1 MNKNTDLVESTL
13 FNDSQQFIDLHTY
26 MDASLTGLITN
37 NTIYIEPP
45 KINREGTAET
55 NSQYNHIIF

>member
-1 MNKNTDLVESTL
+1 
-13 FNDSQQFIDLHTY
+13 

-45 KINREGTAET
+45 KINIEGTAET